1 MDRVD
6 QTNHNQYLIKD
17 YKKSYRFKANKVR
30 TGQSLQLLFY
40 VWLLSQTTDLSQIL
54 GAEIVNLE
62 KQTLEGIYQSELP
75 FELSERKN
83 YLKNEKGLQA
93 VMVDFEKHILN
104 LIQQFAE
111 QPLAVN
117 PKTCDFCQLRP
128 LCRFENWR
136 SMNTNESGLQELPG
150 VIAL

>member
-1 MDRVD
+1 
-6 QTNHNQYLIKD
+6 
-17 YKKSYRFKANKVR
+17 
-30 TGQSLQLLFY
+30 
-40 VWLLSQTTDLSQIL
+40 LSQTTDLSQIL